1 MKNLLPQ
8 ALRSLHDFLLPE
20 GTREALKSLLSRDGR
35 YWPKIITDFTAPLV
49 IVIAPHMD
57 DEILGCGG
65 AMRKHVLSGAHIIV
79 VYMTDGRRG
88 GDREFYHR
96 KLSQG
101 VIEDFESA
109 LVSQRK
115 EEARRAAEIIGIQE
129 QIFLDHTDGCLKV
142 SHQTVEQLRTILQE
156 KKPAVVYL
164 PSILDIHPDHRATN
178 QICYAA
184 TKSSYRAS
192 DISPIYR
199 EYEVWTPVLS
209 NRIIDIS
216 DVVETKY
223 KAIEQFSSQIA
234 QTNYLRTQLA
244 LNAYRSLY
252 HLQGFGHAEAFF
264 ESSTEQHHSL
274 VRRFLNRCASA

>member
-1 MKNLLPQ
+1 MKNPLLQ
-8 ALRSLHDFLLPE
+8 ALRSVHNLLLPE

-35 YWPKIITDFTAPLV
+35 YWPQIITDFSQPLV
-49 IVIAPHMD
+49 IVLAPHMD

-65 AMRKHVLSGAHIIV
+65 ALRKHALSAAHITV

-88 GDREFYHR
+88 GDREFYRR
-96 KLSQG
+96 KSSQE
-101 VIEDFESA
+101 VIEDFEMA

-129 QIFLDHTDGCLKV
+129 QIFLDHSDGSLKV
-142 SHQTVEQLRTILQE
+142 SRQTIEQLRTIIQE
-156 KKPAVVYL
+156 KKPTVIYL

-178 QICYAA
+178 RICYAA
-184 TKSSYRAS
+184 TKNSYRAN

-216 DVVETKY
+216 DVIETKN

-234 QTNYLRTQLA
+234 QTNYLRTQSA

-252 HLQGFGHAEAFF
+252 HSQGFGYAEAFF
-264 ESSTEQHHSL
+264 ESSAEQHRSL
-274 VRRFLNRCASA
+274 VRCFLDK